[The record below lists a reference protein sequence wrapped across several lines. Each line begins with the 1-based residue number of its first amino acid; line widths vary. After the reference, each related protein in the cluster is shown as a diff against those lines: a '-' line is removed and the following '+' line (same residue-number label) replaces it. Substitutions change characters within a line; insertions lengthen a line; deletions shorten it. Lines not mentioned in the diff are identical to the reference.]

1 MVDGW
6 DISIDNIG
14 DAMRKAKVLDIALQ
28 DQVYDKLSKL
38 VPRPSIYDSDFI
50 AANQVRHS
58 INIKCKKLAPILSI
72 AYQQIHSQLIYA
84 NCNLIYILSRQIMNC
99 SRHVQRMLSPEQDT
113 SNMNRFDVTFVTL
126 KPNPELIRSL
136 FCGLQIPNDFQ
147 RLKKVLM
154 KRLPNWRHL

>member
-84 NCNLIYILSRQIMNC
+84 NCNFIFIL
-99 SRHVQRMLSPEQDT
+99 P
-113 SNMNRFDVTFVTL
+113 
-126 KPNPELIRSL
+126 
-136 FCGLQIPNDFQ
+136 GIPSDE
-147 RLKKVLM
+147 
-154 KRLPNWRHL
+154 